1 VTEEETP
8 PTDAATAEADP
19 RQSVHQ
25 HEPLLN
31 PGFVHN
37 LRERLRELDPEQVEE
52 LQERLRSAPLTRL
65 VGLAGQAVGQ
75 TYRRLF
81 AEQDGLS
88 PGAAAVLNALAW
100 GQGRGLERG
109 EPGRATH
116 TELARRC
123 MITPATLT
131 GIVSTLEKAGYV
143 RRERDQADRRV
154 VWLLLTDEGLARARQ
169 IGARVADA
177 HSALVPALSPELEA
191 AVRGFLITVIENN
204 FAIVQEIPPV
214 SETDGSETELRRPQ
228 C

>member
-1 VTEEETP
+1 VTEDPNPRTAISTDLFDP
-8 PTDAATAEADP
+8 PKGLD
-19 RQSVHQ
+19 
-25 HEPLLN
+25 
-31 PGFVHN
+31 
-37 LRERLRELDPEQVEE
+37 LRERLRAIEADPQLAEE
-52 LQERLRSAPLTRL
+52 LHERLRSAPLTRL
-65 VGLAGQAVGQ
+65 VGLAGQAVGH

-81 AEQDGLS
+81 AEEDGLS

-143 RRERDQADRRV
+143 RRERDKSDRRV
-154 VWLLLTDEGLARARQ
+154 VWLVITDEGLARARQ
-169 IGARVADA
+169 IAERVTDA
-177 HSALVPALSPELEA
+177 HSALVPVLTPELEA

-214 SETDGSETELRRPQ
+214 SENEQRRPQ